1 MIQFKIHINAKEQIE
16 LKTSCSSLLQGVQQC
31 FGVKLCSQMEKR
43 ELELEDE
50 KKKNEDLQFKVEE
63 NEIMASGDGDQASQI
78 SEELQEKIK
87 DLESQLQKSKS
98 NLIDNQTEFQTKIKI
113 LESELEVQKKASS
126 DHQSIVEQLN
136 GITLELEA
144 ERNEKEETK
153 NQLLSKNKEVDLNS
167 TKMFEGTYP
176 RSIFY
181 IH

>member
-1 MIQFKIHINAKEQIE
+1 LKQI
-16 LKTSCSSLLQGVQQC
+16 
-31 FGVKLCSQMEKR
+31 R
-43 ELELEDE
+43 LELEDE

-63 NEIMASGDGDQASQI
+63 NEIMASGDGDQSSQI

-87 DLESQLQKSKS
+87 NLESQLQKSKS

-126 DHQSIVEQLN
+126 NHQSIVEQLN
-136 GITLELEA
+136 GITLELET

-167 TKMFEGTYP
+167 TKMFEGTYIP
-176 RSIFY
+176 QIY
-181 IH
+181 ISMTYMRPHSSVWAAKGNKEKKWI

>member
-1 MIQFKIHINAKEQIE
+1 MKQI
-16 LKTSCSSLLQGVQQC
+16 
-31 FGVKLCSQMEKR
+31 R
-43 ELELEDE
+43 LELEDE

-63 NEIMASGDGDQASQI
+63 NEIMASGDGDQSSQI

-87 DLESQLQKSKS
+87 SLESQLQKSKS

-126 DHQSIVEQLN
+126 NHQSIVEQLN
-136 GITLELEA
+136 GITLELET

-167 TKMFEGTYP
+167 TKMFEGTYIP
-176 RSIFY
+176 QIY
-181 IH
+181 ISMTYMRPHSSVWAAKGNKEKKWI

>member
-1 MIQFKIHINAKEQIE
+1 M
-16 LKTSCSSLLQGVQQC
+16 
-31 FGVKLCSQMEKR
+31 R
-43 ELELEDE
+43 LELEDE

-87 DLESQLQKSKS
+87 NLESQLQKSKS

-113 LESELEVQKKASS
+113 LESELEVQKKATSN
-126 DHQSIVEQLN
+126 HQSIVEQLN

-144 ERNEKEETK
+144 ERSEKEETK

-176 RSIFY
+176 SSIYSWSIRHLFRAAMGGKAAKAWSLAGF
-181 IH
+181 

>member
-1 MIQFKIHINAKEQIE
+1 M
-16 LKTSCSSLLQGVQQC
+16 
-31 FGVKLCSQMEKR
+31 R
-43 ELELEDE
+43 LELEDE

-126 DHQSIVEQLN
+126 NHQSIVEQLN

-167 TKMFEGTYP
+167 TKMFEGTYIP
-176 RSIFY
+176 QFY
-181 IH
+181 IQLVYKTHFGT

>member
-1 MIQFKIHINAKEQIE
+1 MKQI
-16 LKTSCSSLLQGVQQC
+16 
-31 FGVKLCSQMEKR
+31 R
-43 ELELEDE
+43 LELEDE

-63 NEIMASGDGDQASQI
+63 NEIMASGDGDQSSQI

-87 DLESQLQKSKS
+87 NLESQLQKSKS

-126 DHQSIVEQLN
+126 NHQSIVEQLN
-136 GITLELEA
+136 GITLELET

-167 TKMFEGTYP
+167 TKMFEGTYIP
-176 RSIFY
+176 QIY
-181 IH
+181 ISMTYMRPHSSVWAAKGNKEKKWI